1 MKVKR
6 IDLDDQEM
14 PETIQV
20 EMTHDE
26 ATFLASLLGKQNG
39 HDANAVLPGGDRL
52 NTAVYE
58 GLTFGVF
65 NRFYEDGVDGAVEN
79 VRSRPS

>member
-14 PETIQV
+14 PDRIQV

-26 ATFLASLLGKQNG
+26 ATFVAVLLGKQNG
-39 HDANAVLPGGDRL
+39 HDANAVLPGGDAL

-58 GLTFGVF
+58 GLAGGVF
-65 NRFYEDGVDGAVEN
+65 NRFYEDGIDGAAQQ
-79 VRSRPS
+79 VRNHSS